1 MYMSIDPSQPTMPS
15 YIRNR
20 SNLETAINLSFNML
34 IDYRNF
40 EILLRTIRLFATVQF
55 HPSFTGQ
62 VIEMKV
68 FNEHDRKPKAVSS
81 APFASLLKYPSF
93 D

>member
-1 MYMSIDPSQPTMPS
+1 
-15 YIRNR
+15 
-20 SNLETAINLSFNML
+20 ML

-55 HPSFTGQ
+55 HPRGNKYYGEPSFTGK

-68 FNEHDRKPKAVSS
+68 FNEHDRKLEAVSS
-81 APFASLLKYPSF
+81 SPFAYLPKIYVV
-93 D
+93 

>member
-1 MYMSIDPSQPTMPS
+1 MPS
-15 YIRNR
+15 YVRNR
-20 SNLETAINLSFNML
+20 SNLGTTINLSFNML
-34 IDYRNF
+34 IDCRNF

-55 HPSFTGQ
+55 HPRGNKYYGEPSFTGK

-68 FNEHDRKPKAVSS
+68 FNEHDRKLKAVCS
-81 APFASLLKYPSF
+81 APFASLSKYLSF